1 MRLLSKRRLLLA
13 ATLAFVAAAAAMG
26 SQALAGG
33 KDATGSAKGLGQLG
47 GLLPR
52 DHLTTESAIQV
63 DLSKETVRLP
73 LYRGVA

>member
-1 MRLLSKRRLLLA
+1 VL
-13 ATLAFVAAAAAMG
+13 AAAAATMG
-26 SQALAGG
+26 GVALAGS
-33 KDATGSAKGLGQLG
+33 TGASGAARGLGPIS